1 MQTCIWPS
9 WCHCHSLS
17 LASVKSRLVF
27 AFLVPAHLGSPRK
40 GPLNGCVCVGCLEIS
55 GLETDQACPHCP
67 GACMGLHCRRT
78 CYHVMPLLCA
88 VANPRSGLLQSSVI
102 TVYVMY
108 LTWSAMTN
116 NPSQYKLHFSSFFS
130 PVTCVSLCAFS
141 ALTLLVGQQE
151 GHPASKKT
159 EWWGLCVVICL
170 EQGADLHM
178 AQIMPLPL
186 TVSCF
191 SKIQIGF
198 IFLVLA
204 HLGSLGQRAVKR
216 VCMRLC
222 VYLCRSVSFVNF
234 LQYSTVWTGL
244 PTFFFR
250 KTVRNWAM
258 ITLSRL

>member
-1 MQTCIWPS
+1 MEQRC
-9 WCHCHSLS
+9 
-17 LASVKSRLVF
+17 
-27 AFLVPAHLGSPRK
+27 
-40 GPLNGCVCVGCLEIS
+40 N
-55 GLETDQACPHCP
+55 ETDQACPHCP
-67 GACMGLHCRRT
+67 GACMGLHCRRP

-116 NPSQYKLHFSSFFS
+116 NPSQYKLHFSSFFH
-130 PVTCVSLCAFS
+130 P
-141 ALTLLVGQQE
+141 LLVSVYVPSVLWRCWLGIW
-151 GHPASKKT
+151 P
-159 EWWGLCVVICL
+159 
-170 EQGADLHM
+170 DLHM